1 MSDMESL
8 MSKMTKLKAVSRL
21 MLQTRGESRSTHTQ
35 YAGGHIIVPT
45 SVGAVIWIFREPP
58 APVLSTYQP
67 RLSENFE
74 GLMGMWIYQY
84 PHWSKTRV
92 KELTLDC
99 QFFATTFMRTS
110 NSLKLFK
117 SSESEVL
124 LLLRLL
130 KTWEPE
136 VLWFLNFNRPKTEG
150 IFNKIKELPNTDYLL
165 TRTQID
171 EILDSIKLGLV
182 KFTIYYLHP
191 KLHPNYG

>member
-1 MSDMESL
+1 MSDKESL

-21 MLQTRGESRSTHTQ
+21 MLQTGGESRSTHTQ

-58 APVLSTYQP
+58 VLVLSTYQP

-99 QFFATTFMRTS
+99 QFFATTFIHENQHFFEIFQKLRIGG
-110 NSLKLFK
+110 SLA
-117 SSESEVL
+117 SEA
-124 LLLRLL
+124 
-130 KTWEPE
+130 
-136 VLWFLNFNRPKTEG
+136 
-150 IFNKIKELPNTDYLL
+150 IKN
-165 TRTQID
+165 
-171 EILDSIKLGLV
+171 LGTGGSLIS
-182 KFTIYYLHP
+182 KF
-191 KLHPNYG
+191 